1 MGDNISMNK
10 FLVKNP
16 IISEKT
22 TQLAALRKY
31 VFLVDKNSAAPEIK
45 KIIED
50 IYKVNI
56 VSANIVNVKSKKRR
70 LGMSIGTK
78 SGYKKIIVTLKSGQK
93 LDIIPQ

>member
-1 MGDNISMNK
+1 MNK

-45 KIIED
+45 KIVENTYRVDVIGM
-50 IYKVNI
+50 
-56 VSANIVNVKSKKRR
+56 NIVNVKSKKRR

-78 SGYKKIIVTLKSGQK
+78 SGYKKIIVTLKNDQK